1 MAQMHFMGDLV
12 ELFWLC
18 TQQRIW
24 NSDGRPMATSLKVCY
39 MVLAKIEKRLML
51 SFMDLL

>member
-1 MAQMHFMGDLV
+1 MHFMGDLV

-24 NSDGRPMATSLKVCY
+24 NSDGQPMATSLKVCY